1 MATRLLHDMPITH
14 ETYKAIKA
22 RVAALR
28 GYL

>member
-1 MATRLLHDMPITH
+1 MVTQSPHDMLITH